1 MAVIIF
7 TIAVKFQSTLPRR
20 ERLPFGETGKG
31 ILNFNPRSREGS
43 DNIRGETVVSTD
55 NFNPRSR
62 EGSDCAMKMIPF
74 HRIWEVLFR
83 EPCFTGCC
91 HLTESRNSSLGAY
104 GSRLQ
109 NHSPAGVIA
118 FLRPHMDYFTL
129 IMVPEV
135 IEPQAVTFFI
145 DQLLQL
151 PFEESRLGLI
161 YAAFKDGVLD
171 PLAMGCAAFR
181 HFSEP
186 FPAGS
191 GGGIYVVGNEQKH
204 SITSIQKG
212 DSHPDH
218 PGYTVPEEVPVR
230 RESGPRLFSPGEKD
244 G

>member
-1 MAVIIF
+1 M
-7 TIAVKFQSTLPRR
+7 
-20 ERLPFGETGKG
+20 RL
-31 ILNFNPRSREGS
+31 LRLRL
-43 DNIRGETVVSTD
+43 